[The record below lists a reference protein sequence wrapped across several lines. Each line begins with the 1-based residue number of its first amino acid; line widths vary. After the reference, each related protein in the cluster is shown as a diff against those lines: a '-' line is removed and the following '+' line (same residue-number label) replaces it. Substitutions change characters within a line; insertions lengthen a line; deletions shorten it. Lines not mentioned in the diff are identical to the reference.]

1 MTCLN
6 LRQEETVAAKPQRRA
21 VDFAGHLLRILA
33 VLSALAL
40 VALFAGFLLML
51 RVGHWLV
58 KQDDLQKADAI
69 AVLSGGFPARALEAA
84 DLYHSGYAKE
94 IWLTKPGAES
104 PLLKE
109 MGIHYPSEADFSYR
123 VLVRQG
129 IPAKAIHILADPI
142 GNTADEMDVISDQL
156 QVKNEK
162 SVIIVTE
169 KAHTRRVHMLWTRL
183 ESPHGAAIVRG
194 VSDDEFDPDA
204 WWNHTED
211 TQQVIHEMVSLA
223 NLWAGMPVRTRV
235 HEQAAV
241 TERDLPVAAGP
252 ASSRKPPAPI
262 TADPI
267 EQE

>member
-1 MTCLN
+1 MQLYV
-6 LRQEETVAAKPQRRA
+6 REEETFPTGPKRLAF
-21 VDFAGHLLRILA
+21 DFAGHILRILA
-33 VLSALAL
+33 VLSALAVL
-40 VALFAGFLLML
+40 ALFSGFLLML

-69 AVLSGGFPARALEAA
+69 AVLSGGFPARALEAVA
-84 DLYHSGYAKE
+84 LYRAGYAKE
-94 IWLTKPGAES
+94 IWLTKPGSEW

-129 IPAKAIHILADPI
+129 IPSQSIHILDEPI
-142 GNTADEMDVISDQL
+142 GNTADEVDVISSAL
-156 QVKNEK
+156 QAKNDN

-169 KAHTRRVHMLWTRL
+169 KAHTRRVHLLWSRL
-183 ESPHGAAIVRG
+183 GSPHGSAIVRG
-194 VSDDEFDPDA
+194 VTDDGFDPDS

-211 TQQVIHEMVSLA
+211 TQQVIHEMVSLV

-235 HEQAAV
+235 HEQAAFAQ
-241 TERDLPVAAGP
+241 RDQAASAG
-252 ASSRKPPAPI
+252 SHRPPTQIP
-262 TADPI
+262 ADPI